1 MGMVELPSG
10 TVTFLFT
17 DLEVSTRLWDQEPHA
32 MPTALARH
40 DVILRDAIATHGGH
54 VVKGTGDGVHAA
66 FATADTAVRAAVS
79 GQLAVIAERWPL
91 SEPLRVRMGIHTGP
105 AEQRDGDYYGTAV
118 NRAARLM
125 HVAHG
130 GQIVVSLATEQLAR
144 DALDDGVNLADL
156 GEHRLRDLA
165 RPERVF
171 QVTRPDLPSEFPAL
185 RSVDAFPTNLP
196 FQFTEFVGR
205 DADLAAVSKALEDSR
220 VVTLIGVGGVGK
232 TRLAV
237 QTAAELLPRY
247 GDGVFL
253 CELGPLTDPGQVP
266 AVVANACGVQQR
278 PGESFTESLQSTL
291 RSKEMLVVLDNCEHL
306 LDAAAELVTT
316 LMASCPN
323 VTVLATGREGLG
335 VWGER
340 MMMVRSLPMP
350 GEAAT
355 TGEIL
360 AAEAVRLFTERA
372 EQAGGGLVLDDDTAA
387 TVAQL
392 CRRLDGVP
400 LAIELAAARTRMMS
414 PQEIAARLDER
425 FRLLT
430 GGSRTAVERH
440 QTLQQAVDWSYGL
453 LDERE
458 RTILDR
464 FGVFAGGFTLDA
476 AEAVV
481 GDDDL
486 DALDVLDGI
495 TQLVDKS
502 LVVAEREHHD
512 TRYRL
517 LETIRT
523 YALERLDDHG
533 ATDSMRRRHAT
544 WCAAFVAQACIGMQ
558 GPDEATWAARL
569 EREIDNVRA
578 ALTWATGADDADLS
592 LSLMAGFRFWMLF
605 ARSIEYVLG
614 PWAAAALATTGA
626 SDDTRYAQVLAV
638 RALDHFNHQRYDD
651 AERDARDA
659 VDLLAKSD
667 VPFSPDPWLV
677 LAGDLVQMGRA
688 EEVVDGID
696 PLLEAARAT
705 GDDYTL
711 GSALLE
717 VALWRYVLA
726 DADRFL
732 PAAEEAMV
740 VAQRTGNPTL
750 LSLAFGCLGLALEA
764 TDPAGA
770 QSCLES
776 AIDYGAAV
784 GFNFWVGVSR
794 GWLARMGADATN
806 PQWATQ
812 FRSGLDLF
820 DEAGDTRIVVSFLD
834 VYSQSLATSDRAES
848 AAILSAA
855 VVELAPHLSNPISVV
870 HRRQTT
876 ERLLAQ
882 LGKERFAELTAQ
894 GSTLSYDGAVALAL
908 AEIDRVIANDEGV

>member
-1 MGMVELPSG
+1 VAELPSG

-17 DLEVSTRLWDQEPHA
+17 DLEVSTRRWEQEPDA
-32 MPTALARH
+32 MRGALARH
-40 DVILRDAIATHGGH
+40 DVMLRAAVAKRGGL
-54 VVKGTGDGVHAA
+54 VVKGTGDGIHAV
-66 FATADTAVRAAVS
+66 FATADAAVAAAIDA
-79 GQLAVIAERWPL
+79 QLAICVEPWPV

-125 HVAHG
+125 NVAHG

-144 DALDDGVNLADL
+144 DALDDGVNLTDL

-185 RSVDAFPTNLP
+185 RSVDTFPTNLP

-205 DADLAAVSKALEDSR
+205 DADLPAVSKALEDSR

-237 QTAAELLPRY
+237 QTAAQLLPRY
-247 GDGVFL
+247 RDGVFL
-253 CELGPLTDPGQVP
+253 CELGPLTDPRQVP

-278 PGESFTESLQSTL
+278 PGESLTESLQYAL

-306 LDAAAELVTT
+306 LDAAAQLVTA
-316 LMASCPN
+316 LAGSCPLI
-323 VTVLATGREGLG
+323 TVLATGREGLG

-350 GEAAT
+350 GEGAT
-355 TGEIL
+355 TDEIL
-360 AAEAVRLFTERA
+360 AAEAVQLFTERA
-372 EQAGGGLVLDDDTAA
+372 EQAGGGLVLDADTAV

-430 GGSRTAVERH
+430 GGSRTAVARH
-440 QTLQQAVDWSYGL
+440 QTLQAAVDWSYEL
-453 LDERE
+453 LSDVERA
-458 RTILDR
+458 ILDR
-464 FGVFAGGFTLDA
+464 LGVFAGGFTLDA

-486 DALDVLDGI
+486 DPLDVLDGI

-523 YALERLDDHG
+523 YALERLDDDG
-533 ATDSMRRRHAT
+533 ATDTMRRRHAT
-544 WCAAFVAQACIGMQ
+544 WCAGFVAQACIGMQ
-558 GPDEATWAARL
+558 GPDEPAWLARL

-592 LSLMAGFRFWMLF
+592 LSLMAGFRFWMLL
-605 ARSIEYVLG
+605 ARSIEYVVG
-614 PWAAAALATTGA
+614 PWAAAALATTAA
-626 SDDTRYAQVLAV
+626 SDDTRFAQVLAV

-651 AERDARDA
+651 AERDARHA

-667 VPFSPDPWLV
+667 TLFSVDPWLV
-677 LAGDLVQMGRA
+677 LAGDLVQLGRA
-688 EEVVDGID
+688 EEVIDVD

-726 DADRFL
+726 DAELL

-750 LSLAFGCLGLALEA
+750 LSLAFGCLGLALES

-776 AIDYGAAV
+776 AIEYGAAV

-812 FRSGLDLF
+812 FRGGLDFF

-848 AAILSAA
+848 AAMLSAA

-882 LGKERFAELTAQ
+882 LGRERFAELTAH
-894 GSTLSYDGAVALAL
+894 GATLSYDEAVALAL
-908 AEIDRVIANDEGV
+908 AEIDRVIANEDGP